1 MDGIPNAP
9 DRLRKRERAPML
21 LQALQ
26 DCQVSYLKRILANG
40 EVILSPYSQLSCE
53 AKYKI
58 KGDGHWMHYVNLATP
73 DVEKRTRSFTFL
85 LLLFLRIPS
94 KRVGCTFLLPSFRC
108 SSHPL
113 HLQTPLRSAES
124 SGKGERSSRDK
135 KLWATR
141 LGNCTGTKVKSSL

>member
-1 MDGIPNAP
+1 MHQTDCGKGKGGP
-9 DRLRKRERAPML
+9 LL

-73 DVEKRTRSFTFL
+73 DVEKKTRSFTFL

-94 KRVGCTFLLPSFRC
+94 KRVGCTFPLPAFRC
-108 SSHPL
+108 SHPL

-124 SGKGERSSRDK
+124 SEGGRPEIQS
-135 KLWATR
+135 
-141 LGNCTGTKVKSSL
+141 G